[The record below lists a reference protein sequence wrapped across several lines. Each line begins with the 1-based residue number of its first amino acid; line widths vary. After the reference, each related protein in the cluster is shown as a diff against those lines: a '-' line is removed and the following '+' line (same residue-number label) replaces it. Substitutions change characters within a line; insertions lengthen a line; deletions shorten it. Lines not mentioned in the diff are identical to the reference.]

1 MTTRPKAFPAKV
13 ECILVLRAIYRE
25 AATLNLN
32 LPFHKHFLG
41 AYWAVSVSFG
51 V

>member
-1 MTTRPKAFPAKV
+1 MTTRPKTFPAKV
-13 ECILVLRAIYRE
+13 ECILVLQTIYRE

-32 LPFHKHFLG
+32 LPFRKQLFG
-41 AYWAVSVSFG
+41 AYWDISFSSG